1 MLYLSSN
8 LTIVC
13 GFLFYLNYI
22 YSIRTNIS
30 NYKLLSTK
38 FTKLRALCF
47 FLGILLLCLSYIKQ
61 IFNDL
66 DETKDIYQRYLK
78 MSGFSFLILYIL
90 FFMMYSNKNIF
101 ISISCLITYSILLYI
116 IYAKCSHTINIF
128 GIILFILLNVLLYKN
143 KIESAFVKEGTL
155 LLIIGF
161 SLYLYIEYTKTNEDK
176 AN

>member
-13 GFLFYLNYI
+13 GFLYYLKYI
-22 YSIRTNIS
+22 YSIRNNMRTS
-30 NYKLLSTK
+30 KLSI
-38 FTKLRALCF
+38 KLRVLCF
-47 FLGILLLCLSYIKQ
+47 FLGTLLLCLSYIKQ
-61 IFNDL
+61 MFNDL

-90 FFMMYSNKNIF
+90 FFMINSNRNIF

-128 GIILFILLNVLLYKN
+128 GVILFILLNVLLYKN
-143 KIESAFVKEGTL
+143 KLENAYNETGTL

-176 AN
+176 ANEN

>member
-8 LTIVC
+8 LTIVF
-13 GFLFYLNYI
+13 GFLYYLKYI
-22 YSIRTNIS
+22 YSIRNNIS
-30 NYKLLSTK
+30 NNKLTI
-38 FTKLRALCF
+38 KLRALCF
-47 FLGILLLCLSYIKQ
+47 FLGTLLLCLSYIKQ
-61 IFNDL
+61 MFNDL

-78 MSGFSFLILYIL
+78 MGGFSFLILYIL

-116 IYAKCSHTINIF
+116 IYAKCSHTINMF
-128 GIILFILLNVLLYKN
+128 GIILFILLNILLYKTP
-143 KIESAFVKEGTL
+143 IESAYNKTGTL

>member
-13 GFLFYLNYI
+13 GFLYYLKYI
-22 YSIRTNIS
+22 YSIRNNIS
-30 NYKLLSTK
+30 NNKLSI
-38 FTKLRALCF
+38 KLRALCF
-47 FLGILLLCLSYIKQ
+47 SLGILLLCLSYIKQ

-66 DETKDIYQRYLK
+66 DEAKDIYQRYLK
-78 MSGFSFLILYIL
+78 MGGFSFLILYTL
-90 FFMMYSNKNIF
+90 VFMMNSKDNKRIF
-101 ISISCLITYSILLYI
+101 ISRLCLITYSILLYI

-128 GIILFILLNVLLYKN
+128 GVILFILLNVLLYKN
-143 KIESAFVKEGTL
+143 KLENAYNETGTL

-176 AN
+176 ANEN